1 VDNFSASIARRV
13 LRMRRTYDD
22 IMCDIISAATT
33 PVMDPTN
40 STAMSSKLEL
50 QRSKGVSG
58 ALDAAEGKG
67 RRSRAGKKR

>member
-1 VDNFSASIARRV
+1 MDNFSASIARRV